1 MIYYFSRKVDIMII
15 YHGSKDIIEKPEF
28 GKGNTKNDYGLGFY
42 CTENLELAKEWAC
55 ANNETN
61 GYANQYEIDLSDYK
75 VLDLREE
82 KYTILNWM
90 ALLLKFRTF
99 DVTTPISAQAKEYII
114 ENFYIDVAEYDVI
127 IGYRADDS
135 YFSFAKDFINNT
147 ISVEQL
153 AEAMRLGELGI
164 QIVLKSKKAFDT
176 VKYIRYESAECKEYY
191 VKRVRRDKKARET
204 YFNGY
209 RQQFVSDGLFVMDII
224 RKGLKNG
231 DQIL

>member
-1 MIYYFSRKVDIMII
+1 MII

-28 GKGNTKNDYGLGFY
+28 GKGNKKNDYGFGFY
-42 CTENLELAKEWAC
+42 CTENVELAKEWAC
-55 ANNETN
+55 SNNETN
-61 GYANQYEIDLSDYK
+61 GYANQYEIDLSEYK

-82 KYTILNWM
+82 KYSILNWM

-99 DVTTPISAQAKEYII
+99 DVNTPISAQAKEYIL
-114 ENFYIDVAEYDVI
+114 ENFYVDVEEYDVI

-176 VKYIRYESAECKEYY
+176 VKYISYELAECKEYY
-191 VKRVRRDKKARET
+191 VKRVSRDKKARET
-204 YFNGY
+204 YLSGY
-209 RQQFVSDGLFVMDII
+209 RQNLVSDGLFVMDII
-224 RKGLKNG
+224 RKRLKNG
-231 DQIL
+231 DKIL

>member
-1 MIYYFSRKVDIMII
+1 MII

-28 GKGNTKNDYGLGFY
+28 GKGNQKNDYGLGFY
-42 CTENLELAKEWAC
+42 CTESVELAKEWAC
-55 ANNETN
+55 SNNETN

-82 KYTILNWM
+82 KYSILNWM

-99 DVTTPISAQAKEYII
+99 DVNTPISAQAKEYIL
-114 ENFYIDVAEYDVI
+114 ENFYVDVEEYDVI

-176 VKYIRYESAECKEYY
+176 VKYKSYELAECKEYY
-191 VKRVRRDKKARET
+191 VKRVSRDKNARET
-204 YFNGY
+204 YLSGY
-209 RQQFVSDGLFVMDII
+209 RQNLASDGLFVMDII

-231 DQIL
+231 DKIL

>member
-1 MIYYFSRKVDIMII
+1 MII

-28 GKGNTKNDYGLGFY
+28 GKGNQKNDYGLGFY
-42 CTENLELAKEWAC
+42 CTENVELAKEWAC
-55 ANNETN
+55 SNNETN

-82 KYTILNWM
+82 KYSILNWM

-99 DVTTPISAQAKEYII
+99 DVNTPISAQAKEYIL
-114 ENFYIDVAEYDVI
+114 ENFYVDVEEYDVI

-164 QIVLKSKKAFDT
+164 QIVLKSKKAFDML
-176 VKYIRYESAECKEYY
+176 KYKSYELAECKEYY
-191 VKRVRRDKKARET
+191 VKRVSRDKKARET
-204 YFNGY
+204 YLSGY
-209 RQQFVSDGLFVMDII
+209 RQDLVLDGLFVMDII

-231 DQIL
+231 DKIL

>member
-1 MIYYFSRKVDIMII
+1 MII

-28 GKGNTKNDYGLGFY
+28 GKGNQKNDYGLGFY
-42 CTENLELAKEWAC
+42 CTENVELAKEWAC
-55 ANNETN
+55 SNNETN

-75 VLDLREE
+75 VLDLRGE
-82 KYTILNWM
+82 KYSILNWM

-99 DVTTPISAQAKEYII
+99 DVNTPISAQAKEYIL
-114 ENFYIDVAEYDVI
+114 ENFYVDVEEYDVI

-153 AEAMRLGELGI
+153 VEAMDLGELGI
-164 QIVLKSKKAFDT
+164 QIVLKSKKAFDM
-176 VKYIRYESAECKEYY
+176 VKYKSYELAECKEYY
-191 VKRVRRDKKARET
+191 VKRVSRDKKARET
-204 YFNGY
+204 YLSGY
-209 RQQFVSDGLFVMDII
+209 RQNLVSDGLFVMDII

-231 DQIL
+231 DKIL

>member
-1 MIYYFSRKVDIMII
+1 MII

-28 GKGNTKNDYGLGFY
+28 GKGNQKNDYGLGFY
-42 CTENLELAKEWAC
+42 CTENVELAKEWAC
-55 ANNETN
+55 SNNETN
-61 GYANQYEIDLSDYK
+61 GYANEYEIDLSAYK
-75 VLDLREE
+75 ILDLREE
-82 KYTILNWM
+82 KYSILNWM

-99 DVTTPISAQAKEYII
+99 DVNTPISAQAKEYIL
-114 ENFYIDVAEYDVI
+114 ENFYVDVEEYDVI

-176 VKYIRYESAECKEYY
+176 VKYKSYELAECKEYY
-191 VKRVRRDKKARET
+191 VKRVSRDKKARET
-204 YFNGY
+204 YLSGY
-209 RQQFVSDGLFVMDII
+209 RQNLVSDGLFVMDII

-231 DQIL
+231 DKIL

>member
-1 MIYYFSRKVDIMII
+1 MII
-15 YHGSKDIIEKPEF
+15 YHGSKDIVEKPEF
-28 GKGNTKNDYGLGFY
+28 GKGNKKNDYGLGFY
-42 CTENLELAKEWAC
+42 CTENIELAKEWAC
-55 ANNETN
+55 SNNETN
-61 GYANQYEIDLSDYK
+61 GYANQYEIDLSAYK

-82 KYTILNWM
+82 KYSILNWM

-99 DVTTPISAQAKEYII
+99 DVNTPISVQAKEYIL
-114 ENFYIDVAEYDVI
+114 ENFYVNVEEYDVI

-164 QIVLKSKKAFDT
+164 QIVLKSKRAFDT
-176 VKYIRYESAECKEYY
+176 VKYISYELAECKEYY
-191 VKRVRRDKKARET
+191 VKRVSRDKKARET
-204 YFNGY
+204 YLSGH
-209 RQQFVSDGLFVMDII
+209 RQNLVYDGLFVMDII

-231 DQIL
+231 DKIL

>member
-1 MIYYFSRKVDIMII
+1 MII

-28 GKGNTKNDYGLGFY
+28 GKGNQKNDYGLGFY
-42 CTENLELAKEWAC
+42 CTENVELAKEWAC
-55 ANNETN
+55 SNNETN

-82 KYTILNWM
+82 KYSILNWM

-99 DVTTPISAQAKEYII
+99 DVNTPISAQAKEYIL
-114 ENFYIDVAEYDVI
+114 ENFYVDVEEYDVI

-164 QIVLKSKKAFDT
+164 QIVLKSKKAFDML
-176 VKYIRYESAECKEYY
+176 KYKS
-191 VKRVRRDKKARET
+191 
-204 YFNGY
+204 
-209 RQQFVSDGLFVMDII
+209 
-224 RKGLKNG
+224 
-231 DQIL
+231 

>member
-1 MIYYFSRKVDIMII
+1 MII

-28 GKGNTKNDYGLGFY
+28 GKGNKKNDYGLGFY
-42 CTENLELAKEWAC
+42 CTENVELAKEWAC
-55 ANNETN
+55 SNNETN
-61 GYANQYEIDLSDYK
+61 GYANQYEIDLSAYK

-82 KYTILNWM
+82 KYSILNWM

-99 DVTTPISAQAKEYII
+99 DVNTPISAQAKEYIL
-114 ENFYIDVAEYDVI
+114 ENFYVNIEEYDVI

-164 QIVLKSKKAFDT
+164 QIVLKSKRAFDT
-176 VKYIRYESAECKEYY
+176 VKYISYELAECKEYY
-191 VKRVRRDKKARET
+191 VKRVSRDKKARET
-204 YFNGY
+204 YLSGH
-209 RQQFVSDGLFVMDII
+209 RQNLVYDGLFVMDII

-231 DQIL
+231 DKIL

>member
-1 MIYYFSRKVDIMII
+1 MII

-28 GKGNTKNDYGLGFY
+28 GKGNQKNDYGLGFY
-42 CTENLELAKEWAC
+42 CTENVELAKEWAC
-55 ANNETN
+55 SNNETN
-61 GYANQYEIDLSDYK
+61 GYANQYEIDLSNYK

-82 KYTILNWM
+82 KYSILNWM

-99 DVTTPISAQAKEYII
+99 DVNTPISAQAKEYIL
-114 ENFYIDVAEYDVI
+114 ENFYVDVEEYDVI

-153 AEAMRLGELGI
+153 VEAMRLGELGI
-164 QIVLKSKKAFDT
+164 QIVLKSKKAFDM
-176 VKYIRYESAECKEYY
+176 VKYKSYELAECKEYY
-191 VKRVRRDKKARET
+191 VKRVSRDKKARET
-204 YFNGY
+204 YLSGY
-209 RQQFVSDGLFVMDII
+209 RQNLVSDGLFVMDII

-231 DQIL
+231 DKIL

>member
-1 MIYYFSRKVDIMII
+1 MII

-28 GKGNTKNDYGLGFY
+28 GKGNKKNDYGLGFY
-42 CTENLELAKEWAC
+42 CTENVEIAKEWAC
-55 ANNETN
+55 SNNETN

-75 VLDLREE
+75 VLDLRDE
-82 KYTILNWM
+82 KYSILNWM
-90 ALLLKFRTF
+90 TLLLKFRTF
-99 DVTTPISAQAKEYII
+99 DVNTPISAQAKEYIL
-114 ENFYIDVAEYDVI
+114 ENFYVDVEEYDVI

-153 AEAMRLGELGI
+153 AEAMSLGELGI

-176 VKYIRYESAECKEYY
+176 LKYISYELAECKEYY
-191 VKRVRRDKKARET
+191 VKRVSRDKKARET
-204 YFNGY
+204 YLSGH
-209 RQQFVSDGLFVMDII
+209 RQNLVYDGLFVMDII

-231 DQIL
+231 DKIL

>member
-1 MIYYFSRKVDIMII
+1 MII

-28 GKGNTKNDYGLGFY
+28 GKGNKKNDYGLGFY
-42 CTENLELAKEWAC
+42 CTENVELAKEWAC
-55 ANNETN
+55 SNNETN

-75 VLDLREE
+75 VLDLRDE
-82 KYTILNWM
+82 KYSILNWM

-99 DVTTPISAQAKEYII
+99 DLNAPISVQAKEYIL
-114 ENFYIDVAEYDVI
+114 ENFYVDVEEYDVI

-164 QIVLKSKKAFDT
+164 QIVLKSKKAFNA
-176 VKYIRYESAECKEYY
+176 VKYISYELAECKEYY
-191 VKRVRRDKKARET
+191 VKRVSRDKKARET
-204 YFNGY
+204 YLSGH
-209 RQQFVSDGLFVMDII
+209 RQNLVSDGLFVMDII

-231 DQIL
+231 DKIL

>member
-1 MIYYFSRKVDIMII
+1 MII

-28 GKGNTKNDYGLGFY
+28 GKGNQKNDYGLGFY
-42 CTENLELAKEWAC
+42 CTENVELAKEWAC
-55 ANNETN
+55 SNNETN
-61 GYANQYEIDLSDYK
+61 GYANQYDIDLSDYK

-82 KYTILNWM
+82 KYSILNWM

-99 DVTTPISAQAKEYII
+99 DVNTPISAQAKEYIL
-114 ENFYIDVAEYDVI
+114 ENFYVDVEEYDII

-153 AEAMRLGELGI
+153 GEAMRLGELGI

-176 VKYIRYESAECKEYY
+176 VKYISYELAECKEYY
-191 VKRVRRDKKARET
+191 IKRVSRDKKARET
-204 YFNGY
+204 YLSGH
-209 RQQFVSDGLFVMDII
+209 RQNLISDGLFVMDII

-231 DQIL
+231 DKIL

>member
-1 MIYYFSRKVDIMII
+1 MII

-28 GKGNTKNDYGLGFY
+28 GKGNKKNDYGLGFY
-42 CTENLELAKEWAC
+42 CTENVELAKEWAC
-55 ANNETN
+55 SNNETN
-61 GYANQYEIDLSDYK
+61 GYANQYEIDLSAYK

-82 KYTILNWM
+82 KYSILNWM

-99 DVTTPISAQAKEYII
+99 DVNTPISVQAKEYIL
-114 ENFYIDVAEYDVI
+114 ENFYVNVEEYDVI

-164 QIVLKSKKAFDT
+164 QIVLKSKRAFDT
-176 VKYIRYESAECKEYY
+176 VKYISYELAECKEYY
-191 VKRVRRDKKARET
+191 VKRVSRDKKARET
-204 YFNGY
+204 YLSGH
-209 RQQFVSDGLFVMDII
+209 RQNLVYDGLFVMDII

-231 DQIL
+231 DKIL

>member
-1 MIYYFSRKVDIMII
+1 MII
-15 YHGSKDIIEKPEF
+15 YHGSKDIIERPEF
-28 GKGNTKNDYGLGFY
+28 GKGNRKNDYGLGFY
-42 CTENLELAKEWAC
+42 CTENVELAKEWAC
-55 ANNETN
+55 SNNETN
-61 GYANQYEIDLSDYK
+61 GYANQYEIDLSNYK

-82 KYTILNWM
+82 KYSILNWM

-99 DVTTPISAQAKEYII
+99 DVNNPISVQAKEYIL
-114 ENFYIDVAEYDVI
+114 ENFYVDVEEYDVI

-176 VKYIRYESAECKEYY
+176 VKYISYELAESKEYY
-191 VKRVRRDKKARET
+191 VKRVSRDKKARET
-204 YFNGY
+204 YLSGH
-209 RQQFVSDGLFVMDII
+209 RQNLVTDGLFVMDII

-231 DQIL
+231 DKIL

>member
-1 MIYYFSRKVDIMII
+1 MII

-28 GKGNTKNDYGLGFY
+28 SKGNKKNDYGLGFY

-55 ANNETN
+55 SNNETN
-61 GYANQYEIDLSDYK
+61 GYANQYEIDLSDYN

-82 KYTILNWM
+82 KYSILNWM

-99 DVTTPISAQAKEYII
+99 DLNTPISVQAKEYIL
-114 ENFYIDVAEYDVI
+114 ENFYVDVEEYDLI

-153 AEAMRLGELGI
+153 AEAMHLGELGI

-176 VKYIRYESAECKEYY
+176 VKYKSYELAECKEYY
-191 VKRVRRDKKARET
+191 VKRVSRDKKARET
-204 YFNGY
+204 YLSGY
-209 RQQFVSDGLFVMDII
+209 RHKSVSDGLFVMDII

-231 DQIL
+231 DKIL

>member
-1 MIYYFSRKVDIMII
+1 MII

-28 GKGNTKNDYGLGFY
+28 GKGNQKNDYGLGFY
-42 CTENLELAKEWAC
+42 CTENVELAKEWAC
-55 ANNETN
+55 SNHETN
-61 GYANQYEIDLSDYK
+61 GYANQYEIDLSPCK

-82 KYTILNWM
+82 KYSILNWM

-99 DVTTPISAQAKEYII
+99 DVNTPISAQAKEYIL
-114 ENFYIDVAEYDVI
+114 ENFYVDVEEYDVI

-153 AEAMRLGELGI
+153 AEAMHLGELGI

-176 VKYIRYESAECKEYY
+176 VKYKSYELAECKEYY
-191 VKRVRRDKKARET
+191 VKRVSRDKKARET
-204 YFNGY
+204 YLSGY
-209 RQQFVSDGLFVMDII
+209 RQDLVSDGLFVMDII

-231 DQIL
+231 DKIL

>member
-1 MIYYFSRKVDIMII
+1 MII

-28 GKGNTKNDYGLGFY
+28 GKGNKKNDYGLGFY
-42 CTENLELAKEWAC
+42 CTENVELAKEWAC
-55 ANNETN
+55 FNNETN
-61 GYANQYEIDLSDYK
+61 GYANQYEIDLSAYK

-82 KYTILNWM
+82 KYSILNWM

-99 DVTTPISAQAKEYII
+99 DVNTPISAQAKEYIL
-114 ENFYIDVAEYDVI
+114 ENFYVNVEEYDVI

-164 QIVLKSKKAFDT
+164 QIVLKSKRAFDT
-176 VKYIRYESAECKEYY
+176 VKYISYELAECKEYY
-191 VKRVRRDKKARET
+191 VKRVSRDKKARET
-204 YFNGY
+204 YLSGH
-209 RQQFVSDGLFVMDII
+209 RQNLVYDGLFVMDII

-231 DQIL
+231 DKIL

>member
-1 MIYYFSRKVDIMII
+1 MII

-28 GKGNTKNDYGLGFY
+28 GKGNKKNDYGLGFY
-42 CTENLELAKEWAC
+42 CTENVELAKEWAC
-55 ANNETN
+55 SNNETN
-61 GYANQYEIDLSDYK
+61 GYANQYEIDLSAYK

-82 KYTILNWM
+82 KYSILNWM
-90 ALLLKFRTF
+90 AILLKFRTF
-99 DVTTPISAQAKEYII
+99 DVNTPISAQAKEYIL
-114 ENFYIDVAEYDVI
+114 ENFYVNVEEYDVI

-176 VKYIRYESAECKEYY
+176 VKYKSYELAECKEYY
-191 VKRVRRDKKARET
+191 VKRVSRDKKARET
-204 YFNGY
+204 YLSGH
-209 RQQFVSDGLFVMDII
+209 RQSLVSDGLFVMDII

-231 DQIL
+231 DKIL

>member
-1 MIYYFSRKVDIMII
+1 MII

-28 GKGNTKNDYGLGFY
+28 GKGNQKNDYGLGFY
-42 CTENLELAKEWAC
+42 CTENVELAKEWAC
-55 ANNETN
+55 SNNETN

-82 KYTILNWM
+82 KYSILNWM
-90 ALLLKFRTF
+90 ALLLRFRTF
-99 DVTTPISAQAKEYII
+99 DVNTPISAQAKEYIL
-114 ENFYIDVAEYDVI
+114 ENFYVDVEEYDVI

-176 VKYIRYESAECKEYY
+176 VKYVSYELAECKEYY
-191 VKRVRRDKKARET
+191 VKRVSRDKKARET
-204 YFNGY
+204 YLSGH
-209 RQQFVSDGLFVMDII
+209 RQNLVSDGLFVMDII
-224 RKGLKNG
+224 RKELKNG
-231 DQIL
+231 DKIL

>member
-1 MIYYFSRKVDIMII
+1 MII

-28 GKGNTKNDYGLGFY
+28 GKGNQKNDYGLGFY
-42 CTENLELAKEWAC
+42 CTENVELAKEWAC
-55 ANNETN
+55 SNNETN

-82 KYTILNWM
+82 KYSILNWM

-99 DVTTPISAQAKEYII
+99 DVNTPISAQAKEYIL
-114 ENFYIDVAEYDVI
+114 ENFYVDVEEYDVI

-153 AEAMRLGELGI
+153 AKAMHLGELGI

-176 VKYIRYESAECKEYY
+176 VKYLSYELAECKEYY
-191 VKRVRRDKKARET
+191 VKRVSRDKKARET
-204 YFNGY
+204 YLSGHKQNL
-209 RQQFVSDGLFVMDII
+209 VSDGLFVMDII

-231 DQIL
+231 DKIL

>member
-1 MIYYFSRKVDIMII
+1 MII

-28 GKGNTKNDYGLGFY
+28 GKGNQKNDYGLGFY
-42 CTENLELAKEWAC
+42 CTENVELAKEWAC
-55 ANNETN
+55 SNNETN

-82 KYTILNWM
+82 KYSILNWM

-99 DVTTPISAQAKEYII
+99 DVNTPISAQAKEYIL
-114 ENFYIDVAEYDVI
+114 ENFYVDVEEYDVI

-164 QIVLKSKKAFDT
+164 QIVLKSKKAFDA
-176 VKYIRYESAECKEYY
+176 VKYKSYELAECKEYY
-191 VKRVRRDKKARET
+191 VKRVSRDKKARET
-204 YFNGY
+204 YLSGY
-209 RQQFVSDGLFVMDII
+209 RQDLVSDGLFVMDII

-231 DQIL
+231 DKIL

>member
-1 MIYYFSRKVDIMII
+1 MII

-28 GKGNTKNDYGLGFY
+28 GKGNKKNDYGLGFY
-42 CTENLELAKEWAC
+42 CTENVELAKEWAC
-55 ANNETN
+55 SNNEIN
-61 GYANQYEIDLSDYK
+61 GYANQYEIDLSHYK
-75 VLDLREE
+75 VLDLREK

-99 DVTTPISAQAKEYII
+99 DVNSPIAVQAKQYIL
-114 ENFYIDVAEYDVI
+114 ENFYVDVEEYDVI

-176 VKYIRYESAECKEYY
+176 VKYISNELAECKEYY
-191 VKRVRRDKKARET
+191 VKRVSRDKKARET
-204 YFNGY
+204 YLGEYKQNLGFE
-209 RQQFVSDGLFVMDII
+209 GLFVMDII

-231 DQIL
+231 DKIL